1 MSISPE
7 WDIKRCSILAKQ
19 HLQAIHLEGL
29 RDFSTVDAFSF
40 LTDLGGVSNLEEP
53 TEFELSLK
61 LTPTTTPKTTSRLR
75 PDATESAK
83 GST

>member
-7 WDIKRCSILAKQ
+7 WDITRYSILAKQ

-40 LTDLGGVSNLEEP
+40 LTDLGGLPNLEEL
-53 TEFELSLK
+53 ELSLK